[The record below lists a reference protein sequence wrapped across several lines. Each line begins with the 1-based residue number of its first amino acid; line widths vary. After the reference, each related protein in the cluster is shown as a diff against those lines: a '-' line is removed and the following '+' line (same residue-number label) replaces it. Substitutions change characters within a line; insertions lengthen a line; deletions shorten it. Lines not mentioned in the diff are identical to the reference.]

1 MNIEIYCDVHSCK
14 ICNVEYNKNVPVYVP
29 PCVQCLSDVA
39 KEVLKIVERKV
50 VK

>member
-14 ICNVEYNKNVPVYVP
+14 ICDIDYDKNVPVYVP
-29 PCVQCLSDVA
+29 PCILCLGDAA
-39 KEVLKIVERKV
+39 KEVLEAAERRV